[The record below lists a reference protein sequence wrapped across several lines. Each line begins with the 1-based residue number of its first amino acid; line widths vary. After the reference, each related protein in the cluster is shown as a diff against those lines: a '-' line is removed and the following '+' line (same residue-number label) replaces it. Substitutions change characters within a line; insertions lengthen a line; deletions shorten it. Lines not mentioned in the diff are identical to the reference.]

1 MQQGCWGDFI
11 FVLRAIFDV
20 FILNCLEKDLEQAK
34 AKQLEEA
41 KKKLEAGKNQSEA
54 AEEDTCMQDA
64 DKMAE
69 RLKNVQ
75 Q

>member
-41 KKKLEAGKNQSEA
+41 KKKSEAAKKESEA
-54 AEEDTCMQDA
+54 AEEDRCMKDA
-64 DKMAE
+64 DEMKE
-69 RLKNVQ
+69 RLEKVQ